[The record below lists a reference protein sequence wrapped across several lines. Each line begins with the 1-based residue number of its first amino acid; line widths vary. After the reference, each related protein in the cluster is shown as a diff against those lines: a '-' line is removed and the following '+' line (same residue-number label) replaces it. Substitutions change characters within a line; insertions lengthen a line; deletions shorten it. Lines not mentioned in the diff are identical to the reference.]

1 MTDIY
6 NGIPNDSLQWLDRL
20 SGKTGA
26 ELPAEATETPQDWL
40 PPEIASRL
48 VSGKNYILTV
58 GSEVLALTAPNTLT
72 RGLEGTAAAT
82 HDEGA
87 EVYQS
92 MTAHQLAWLVRQASK
107 IPPAP
112 EDMFGHY
119 LGTLEQEGQGY
130 WIFAAPPAAAATLA
144 FKKSQTQTDS
154 YNTDSGAYNMLSIKS
169 AGIADHPAA
178 DHCANYRGGGYDDWY
193 LPANEELSLFM
204 GVRAELPESYPS
216 ANLLSSTCPDSS
228 SGLPG
233 WFRNVYYMYRT
244 GGLINSGSKTLTYLA
259 IPFRRVPAP

>member
-6 NGIPNDSLQWLDRL
+6 NGIPNSSLQWLDRL

-26 ELPAEATETPQDWL
+26 ELPVEAASAPQNWL
-40 PPEIASRL
+40 PSEIASRL
-48 VSGKNYILTV
+48 VSGKTYILTV
-58 GSEVLALTAPNTLT
+58 GSEVLALTAPSTLT

-82 HDEGA
+82 HGA
-87 EVYQS
+87 GTDVYQAL
-92 MTAHQLAWLVRQASK
+92 TAHQLAWLVRQASK

-119 LGTLEQEGQGY
+119 LGTLEQEGQDY
-130 WIFAAPPAAAATLA
+130 WIFAAPPDAAATLA
-144 FKKSQTQTDS
+144 FKNSQTQTDS
-154 YNTDSGAYNMLSIKS
+154 YNTESGAYNMLAIQY

-178 DHCANYRGGGYDDWY
+178 EYCANYRGGGYDDWY
-193 LPANEELSLFM
+193 LPANAELSLFM
-204 GVRAELPESYPS
+204 DVRAELSEPYPS
-216 ANLLSSTCPDSS
+216 ENLLSSTCPDSS

-233 WFRNVYYMYRT
+233 WFRNVYYMFRT
-244 GGLINSGSKTLTYLA
+244 GGLSNSGSKTLTYLA